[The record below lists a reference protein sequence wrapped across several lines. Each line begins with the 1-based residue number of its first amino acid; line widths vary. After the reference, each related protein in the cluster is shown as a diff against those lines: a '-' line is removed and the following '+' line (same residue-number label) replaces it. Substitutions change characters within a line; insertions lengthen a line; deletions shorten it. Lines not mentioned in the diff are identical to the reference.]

1 VALNVND
8 TSKRIASVVELSL
21 SPFFKAER
29 FQKRGPHFYKFG
41 DNFIQVVTVQS
52 SLGNTAASGRFR
64 VNFGIHFPAVAEVL
78 LAADP
83 MPQIPKEHY
92 CILRAI
98 LLGVH
103 LPWWTVTPTT
113 DVRTI
118 AHALSG
124 HWQDDAWPWM
134 EKNKS
139 LSEAA
144 QTLEHDGD
152 SWSAAA
158 ARLVLGEREEA
169 VRLVKAFIVCLESSP
184 EANSPANKKL
194 TLSRLQK
201 IQGWAS
207 QHQLMTS

>member
-1 VALNVND
+1 
-8 TSKRIASVVELSL
+8 
-21 SPFFKAER
+21 
-29 FQKRGPHFYKFG
+29 
-41 DNFIQVVTVQS
+41 
-52 SLGNTAASGRFR
+52 
-64 VNFGIHFPAVAEVL
+64 
-78 LAADP
+78 
-83 MPQIPKEHY
+83 
-92 CILRAI
+92 
-98 LLGVH
+98 
-103 LPWWTVTPTT
+103 
-113 DVRTI
+113 
-118 AHALSG
+118 
-124 HWQDDAWPWM
+124 M